1 MLMAMTDRLR
11 NTAAT
16 SAVALVLALG
26 ATATAA
32 ERTVEVRLP
41 AEVVAGLPVPVRLV
55 VHGEA
60 EVSSSRLIGL
70 ANPFPITLASDRT
83 TYEFPARRYFV
94 HRPSRRN
101 YHVPGPEKLK
111 LPLRKVEVEGGET
124 SEFVLDL
131 DLLDRNVTKG
141 DAEKERILPGEY
153 TVEMTDPELGF
164 EYAGRKVRFVA
175 PNAEERYLLRN
186 LARLKSEKPRWQVFI
201 ERNDVVMRGVDP
213 ELLSAPGRQQM
224 GYLMLLARLVRSRAP
239 VGELRLAEEEA
250 ASLLPAYRTEALL
263 LRYEIE
269 KARDDAA
276 AAAATRE
283 AVIAARPHAG
293 ALLDYIAERGGAIAL
308 HRKRAR
314 GRGGAGNG
322 AVGRAG
328 KGIPQ

>member
-1 MLMAMTDRLR
+1 
-11 NTAAT
+11 
-16 SAVALVLALG
+16 
-26 ATATAA
+26 
-32 ERTVEVRLP
+32 
-41 AEVVAGLPVPVRLV
+41 
-55 VHGEA
+55 
-60 EVSSSRLIGL
+60 
-70 ANPFPITLASDRT
+70 
-83 TYEFPARRYFV
+83 
-94 HRPSRRN
+94 
-101 YHVPGPEKLK
+101 
-111 LPLRKVEVEGGET
+111 
-124 SEFVLDL
+124 
-131 DLLDRNVTKG
+131 
-141 DAEKERILPGEY
+141 
-153 TVEMTDPELGF
+153 
-164 EYAGRKVRFVA
+164 
-175 PNAEERYLLRN
+175 
-186 LARLKSEKPRWQVFI
+186 
-201 ERNDVVMRGVDP
+201 MRGVDP